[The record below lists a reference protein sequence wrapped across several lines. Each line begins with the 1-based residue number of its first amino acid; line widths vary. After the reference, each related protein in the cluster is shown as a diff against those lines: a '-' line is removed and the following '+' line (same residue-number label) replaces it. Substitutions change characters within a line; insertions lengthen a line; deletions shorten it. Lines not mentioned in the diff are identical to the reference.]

1 MMRGST
7 TIEATIVFPVVF
19 LCIIG
24 FIYLCI
30 AMYQQVVLQAM
41 ANEIAISIQDEDLE
55 QLKQRLQKQG
65 VNMEIDIQNR
75 FVYKE
80 ANITL
85 SRDYPIRVGNLLKPL
100 GFSKSYHMQ
109 ANSKAILK
117 NQVSFIRNVDFITET
132 LKETD
137 YLTGGKISKLLERI
151 NGLIKFFSHK

>member
-30 AMYQQVVLQAM
+30 TMYQQVVLQAM
-41 ANEIAISIQDEDLE
+41 ANEVAISIQDEELK

-65 VNMEIDIQNR
+65 VNMEVDIQNR

-100 GFSKSYHMQ
+100 GFSENYHMQ
-109 ANSKAILK
+109 ANSKAVLK
-117 NQVSFIRNVDFITET
+117 NQVSFIRNVDFVAET
-132 LKETD
+132 LKDTD
-137 YLTGGKISKLLERI
+137 YLTGGKISRFLERI
-151 NGLIKFFSHK
+151 NGLIRGFSG